1 MTKALA
7 DLAAARVSVW
17 LDDLSRQRIQTGS
30 LARMVDA
37 GEIVGIT
44 TNPTIFAK
52 AIGSGSGY
60 EEQLRDLAL
69 RGVAIGEAVRL
80 LTAWDVRAACDILRP
95 VYDRTDA
102 RDGRVS
108 IEVDPRI
115 SGNADRTAAEARGL
129 WWLVDRPNLFIKI
142 PATLAGLPAIT
153 ASLADGISVNVTLI
167 FSLDRY
173 RAVLDAFLT
182 GLERRK
188 AAGRSLVGIESVA
201 SFFIS
206 RVDTEIDRQ
215 LLGLADRDV
224 EADETMKFDRLRGQ
238 AALANAYLA
247 YEIYEQM
254 LASDRW
260 KALAAVGGRPQRL
273 LWASTGVKDK
283 TFSDTRYVS
292 ELVAPDTVNTMPET
306 TLIAVAD
313 HGDIRGDTV
322 RGSYAT
328 ARATFQA
335 LTRLGVSIEKVG
347 ETLEEEGIA
356 SFAKSWDE
364 LINSV
369 TSQIEKAGAVIM
381 PAGGVKPATGESGE
395 DGAPAAGARS
405 SSARGGPCATPST
418 IYRSTNGDHWQLISG
433 SGRKLVR
440 HTPNPSS
447 GGRVTEVD
455 VDEFLNVPGSG
466 PEVVELKRMLREH
479 EQLPARR
486 KSHG

>member
-1 MTKALA
+1 MTKALD
-7 DLAAARVSVW
+7 DLSAARVSIW
-17 LDDLSRQRIQTGS
+17 LDDLSRPRIQTGS

-52 AIGSGSGY
+52 AIGAGSGY

-69 RGVAIGEAVRL
+69 RGTAIGETLRL

-95 VYDRTDA
+95 VYDRTA
-102 RDGRVS
+102 TRDGRVS

-115 SGNADRTAAEARGL
+115 SGDAERTAAEARGL

-153 ASLADGISVNVTLI
+153 ASLADGISVNITLI

-173 RAVLDAFLT
+173 RAVLDAFLA
-182 GLERRK
+182 GLELRK
-188 AAGRSLVGIESVA
+188 AAGDSLVGIESVA

-206 RVDTEIDRQ
+206 RVDTEVDRQ
-215 LLGLADRDV
+215 LLQLAAENVGAERAALLDG
-224 EADETMKFDRLRGQ
+224 LRGQ
-238 AALANAYLA
+238 AALANARLA
-247 YEIYEQM
+247 YEIYEEM

-260 KALAAVGGRPQRL
+260 KALAAAGARPQRL

-283 TFSDTRYVS
+283 AFSDTRYVS

-313 HGDIRGDTV
+313 HGEIRGDTV

-328 ARATFQA
+328 AHAIFATLNQV
-335 LTRLGVSIEKVG
+335 GVNIEEVAD
-347 ETLEEEGIA
+347 TLEEQGIA

-364 LINSV
+364 LIESV
-369 TSQIEKAGAVIM
+369 SKQIKKAGAAVM
-381 PAGGVKPATGESGE
+381 PGGAVKPASGKSNR
-395 DGAPAAGARS
+395 DSGPAAGA
-405 SSARGGPCATPST
+405 PS
-418 IYRSTNGDHWQLISG
+418 
-433 SGRKLVR
+433 
-440 HTPNPSS
+440 
-447 GGRVTEVD
+447 
-455 VDEFLNVPGSG
+455 
-466 PEVVELKRMLREH
+466 
-479 EQLPARR
+479 
-486 KSHG
+486 

>member
-1 MTKALA
+1 MAQALD

-17 LDDLSRQRIQTGS
+17 LDDLSRPRIQTGS
-30 LARMVDA
+30 LARMVDG

-52 AIGSGSGY
+52 AIGAGSGY
-60 EEQLRDLAL
+60 EDQLRDLAL
-69 RGVAIGEAVRL
+69 RGTAIGETLRL

-95 VYDRTDA
+95 VYDRTAA

-115 SGNADRTAAEARGL
+115 SGDAERTAAEARGL

-188 AAGRSLVGIESVA
+188 SAGGSLVGVESVA

-206 RVDTEIDRQ
+206 RVDTEVDRR
-215 LLGLADRDV
+215 LGQIAAQAGGGELAV
-224 EADETMKFDRLRGQ
+224 ELDGLQGQ
-238 AALANAYLA
+238 AALANARLA
-247 YEIYEQM
+247 YEIYERM
-254 LASDRW
+254 LVSDRW
-260 KALAAVGGRPQRL
+260 TALAAAGARPQRL

-283 TFSDTRYVS
+283 AFSDTRYVTD
-292 ELVAPDTVNTMPET
+292 LVAPDTVNTMPEA
-306 TLIAVAD
+306 TLLAVAD
-313 HGDIRGDTV
+313 HGEIRGDAV

-328 ARATFQA
+328 AHAVFET
-335 LTRLGVSIEKVG
+335 LGRVGVDIEDVAH
-347 ETLEEEGIA
+347 TLEEQGIA

-364 LINSV
+364 LIASV
-369 TSQIEKAGAVIM
+369 TQQIEKAGAVVM
-381 PAGGVKPATGESGE
+381 PAGAVKPATGEGGQ
-395 DGAPAAGARS
+395 DTAPAAGAPS
-405 SSARGGPCATPST
+405 SSTSEEAGPPSQD
-418 IYRSTNGDHWQLISG
+418 IYRSPSGD
-433 SGRKLVR
+433 R
-440 HTPNPSS
+440 
-447 GGRVTEVD
+447 
-455 VDEFLNVPGSG
+455 
-466 PEVVELKRMLREH
+466 
-479 EQLPARR
+479 
-486 KSHG
+486 